1 LLLTKDYIK
10 KIIINPPAS
19 FQETTRVLTEAAIS
33 GKTDHL
39 MGLKE
44 NVIIGK
50 LIPAR
55 APIDL
60 PPRPVE
66 ELRPP
71 RRLLED
77 GEEGFDELEGFEIE
91 DDIDIE
97 EEDEEDLGDL
107 GAMMAALEREPDD
120 ILAEDDEAEAVAV
133 EEEER
138 EEEEERPEL

>member
-1 LLLTKDYIK
+1 MNTSSFLAA
-10 KIIINPPAS
+10 AS

-60 PPRPVE
+60 PPRAIIE
-66 ELRPP
+66 ELRGP
-71 RRLLED
+71 RHLLED
-77 GEEGFDELEGFEIE
+77 GEIDDDLDLELDDEIE
-91 DDIDIE
+91 EDD
-97 EEDEEDLGDL
+97 EDLVPAVVLSEPD
-107 GAMMAALEREPDD
+107 AAALE
-120 ILAEDDEAEAVAV
+120 AV
-133 EEEER
+133 ESGKDEEEA
-138 EEEEERPEL
+138 